1 MRQEARAGCEA
12 GGSLLFFHVGGRLT
26 SIDGESRVCSRHE
39 PARTGPLL
47 ALSLAVPVGRA
58 ERWAVL
64 CAWPLTAACRKGID
78 HSLRYFWDLPNSC

>member
-1 MRQEARAGCEA
+1 MPAARPGALSCF
-12 GGSLLFFHVGGRLT
+12 STWGGRLT
-26 SIDGESRVCSRHE
+26 SIDGESQVCSPHE

-47 ALSLAVPVGRA
+47 ALSSAVPVGRA

>member
-1 MRQEARAGCEA
+1 MPAARPGALSCFSTW
-12 GGSLLFFHVGGRLT
+12 GGGGRLT

-47 ALSLAVPVGRA
+47 ALSSAVPVGRA